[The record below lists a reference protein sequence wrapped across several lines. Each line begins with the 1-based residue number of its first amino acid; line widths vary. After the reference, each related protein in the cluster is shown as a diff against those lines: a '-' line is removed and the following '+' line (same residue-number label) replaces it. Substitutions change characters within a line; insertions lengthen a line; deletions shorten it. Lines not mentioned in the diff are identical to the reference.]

1 MSDEGGADMGWGRML
16 LLGDIGQQLDL
27 KDQQSDLEELRTGIS
42 IERAMREGA
51 DEIIG
56 RLRREND
63 ELKLYLAA
71 LVRLLLAKKVVTVDE
86 VKRIVE
92 TLDGED
98 SKPDGVFGGRVVPDS

>member
-1 MSDEGGADMGWGRML
+1 ML

-51 DEIIG
+51 DDMIG

-86 VKRIVE
+86 IKRIVE
-92 TLDGED
+92 TLDRED